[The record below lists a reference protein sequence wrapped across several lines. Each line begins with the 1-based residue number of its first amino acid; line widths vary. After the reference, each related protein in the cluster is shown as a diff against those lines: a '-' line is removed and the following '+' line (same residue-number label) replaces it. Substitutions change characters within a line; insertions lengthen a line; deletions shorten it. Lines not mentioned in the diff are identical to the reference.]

1 MKRITRTSMIFAA
14 LCALAAGPVL
24 AVDSGEMAPPGAGM
38 EHHGAMGGHGGPMPM
53 PMDGR
58 GQHLSEE
65 QQDKLFAIMHAQ
77 EPQRRDYEKAARKAR
92 EALRELAESD
102 KFDEAKAGA
111 LAQAEGKAVAALALL
126 HARTDAQVQALLTP
140 EQRKQF
146 QHDGPRRDARPD
158 PRS

>member
-1 MKRITRTSMIFAA
+1 MKRITRSSLISAA
-14 LCALAAGPVL
+14 LCVLAAGPAL
-24 AVDSGEMAPPGAGM
+24 AGDSGEMALPGAGM
-38 EHHGAMGGHGGPMPM
+38 EHHGAMDGHGGAMPM
-53 PMDGR
+53 HGR

-92 EALRELAESD
+92 EALRELVESD
-102 KFDEAKAGA
+102 KFDEAKASA

-126 HARTDAQVQALLTP
+126 RARTDAQVQALLTP

-146 QHDGPRRDARPD
+146 PHDGPRREARPE

>member
-1 MKRITRTSMIFAA
+1 MKRITRSSLIFAA
-14 LCALAAGPVL
+14 LCALAAGPAL
-24 AVDSGEMAPPGAGM
+24 ASDSGEMAPPGAGM
-38 EHHGAMGGHGGPMPM
+38 EHHGAMGGHGGAMPM
-53 PMDGR
+53 NGP
-58 GQHLSEE
+58 GQRLSEE

-92 EALRELAESD
+92 EALRELVESD
-102 KFDEAKAGA
+102 KFDEAKASA

-126 HARTDAQVQALLTP
+126 RARTDAQVQALLTP

-146 QHDGPRRDARPD
+146 QHDGPRREARPE